1 MSKGKKLPPAPKLKT
16 KRASLLDSRGPI
28 TQEDIAGT
36 PTFEEGL
43 QRILKKFSFPE
54 ETRRKIFSQLTD
66 YAGKVKLYEQEQQAG
81 KPQKGSQNDDD

>member
-1 MSKGKKLPPAPKLKT
+1 MSKGKNLPPTPKLKT

-28 TQEDIAGT
+28 TQEDIDGT

-54 ETRRKIFSQLTD
+54 ETRRKIFSQLME
-66 YAGKVKLYEQEQQAG
+66 YANEQDQFNAEQQAG
-81 KPQKGSQNDDD
+81 NPQKGSQND